1 MQKQE
6 KINKAV
12 MLQKGLT
19 EMQPLTKLAKQES
32 HHNCMLCGPNALLG
46 MKLDFFAASE
56 TKEVWTLTVG
66 TIHHE
71 GYQNI
76 LHGGFLAALLDAAM
90 CQAVFYQNIEAVTA
104 DMKIRFLHEV
114 PLNSELL
121 VKGIVIS
128 HYSTLYKVE
137 AEIYV
142 NQKLMVKAEAR
153 FMKKAM
159 KK

>member
-1 MQKQE
+1 MLKQE

-19 EMQPLTKLAKQES
+19 EMQSLTKLAKQES

-46 MKLDFFAASE
+46 MKLDFFACEAE
-56 TKEVWTLTVG
+56 DVWTLTVG

-90 CQAVFYQNIEAVTA
+90 CQAVFNRNIEAVTA

-121 VKGIVIS
+121 VKGMVIS
-128 HYSTLYKVE
+128 NYSTLYKVE

-142 NQKLMVKAEAR
+142 DQKLMVKAEAR